1 MQEYFAIWQLLKSR
15 EQGAH
20 DEYESCLKY
29 TCQEKKLQLIFTFV
43 SAGPVVQVRLCVS
56 PLHTERAQPSPDQ
69 RVHNQT
75 GRLKRIHSFLFFN
88 NL

>member
-1 MQEYFAIWQLLKSR
+1 MMNMNPVQVHARKS
-15 EQGAH
+15 
-20 DEYESCLKY
+20 SNL
-29 TCQEKKLQLIFTFV
+29 FTFV

-75 GRLKRIHSFLFFN
+75 GRLKRIDSFLFFN